1 MLNTYLGLEAAL
13 LQEEGK
19 FAAAAAVGFLLVL
32 FAVALAV
39 FYIYVMWR
47 VFVKAGKP
55 GWACL
60 IPLYN
65 LYVLLTIVGRPGWWL
80 ILYFIPVINVVIE
93 LIVLVDLAKSFGKGV
108 GFGLGLF
115 FLGFIFFPVLGLG
128 SARYVGPA
136 AA

>member
-1 MLNTYLGLEAAL
+1 MSNAHLNLETAL
-13 LQEEGK
+13 LQEGEYAG
-19 FAAAAAVGFLLVL
+19 AAAALFLLVL
-32 FAVALAV
+32 FSLAVAI

-47 VFVKAGKP
+47 IFVKAGKP

-65 LYVLLTIVGRPGWWL
+65 VYVLLTIVGRPGWWL
-80 ILYFIPVINVVIE
+80 ILYFIPVVGWVIQ
-93 LIVLVDLAKSFGKGV
+93 LVVLVDLAKSFGKGV

-115 FLGFIFFPVLGLG
+115 FLGFIFFPILGLG
-128 SARYVGPA
+128 SAKYVGPA

>member
-1 MLNTYLGLEAAL
+1 MLNTYLSLEAAL
-13 LQEEGK
+13 LQEEGE
-19 FAAAAAVGFLLVL
+19 FAAPAAARFLLVL

-65 LYVLLTIVGRPGWWL
+65 GYVLLTIVRRPGWWL
-80 ILYFIPVINVVIE
+80 ILYFIPVVNVVID
-93 LIVLVDLAKSFGKGV
+93 LIVSVDLAKSFGRGV

-115 FLGFIFFPVLGLG
+115 FLGFIFFPILGLG

>member
-1 MLNTYLGLEAAL
+1 MSNTYLRLEAAL

-19 FAAAAAVGFLLVL
+19 FVAATAVGLLLVL
-32 FAVALAV
+32 LVVALAV

-65 LYVLLTIVGRPGWWL
+65 VYVLLAIVGRPGWWL
-80 ILYFIPVINVVIE
+80 ILYIIPVVNVVIE

-115 FLGFIFFPVLGLG
+115 FLGFVFFPILGLG